1 MLRRVDIYYT
11 ECTVDLYGIV
21 YIYIIVTILLLLLY
35 YTMLYYTI
43 LYYAI
48 LYYTIYYTILYLD
61 AKGAQMCT
69 SRASV
74 CAVCAFPK
82 FEAEQKVIGNQMEPG
97 DHSSTT
103 S

>member
-1 MLRRVDIYYT
+1 M
-11 ECTVDLYGIV
+11 
-21 YIYIIVTILLLLLY
+21 LY
-35 YTMLYYTI
+35 YTM
-43 LYYAI
+43 